1 MGNLYRNGAPAVV
14 AAALLLLGGCAP
26 TTVGVTSRTSD
37 YTNKPTR
44 MYVLG
49 TTGMGWNSDFSAA
62 FSAKFREVTRQ
73 CGVESAYDEI
83 TGLELDSSALTGRM
97 RAFGADTVLTIA
109 NGGGVVNTAGGRLS
123 INYGT
128 TLTDVRQNRAVWKGK
143 YTFSRGGTIIP
154 IEERA
159 AVLAID
165 ITNSLKKDG
174 LLTGCAQIALGQN
187 GRLDPAAVPHVA
199 AGISTGQVGA
209 TGARSTTS
217 ATRPVPPVAAP
228 AGPATAATLR
238 DLQDLLPPK

>member
-1 MGNLYRNGAPAVV
+1 MGNRYRYSAPAALAV
-14 AAALLLLGGCAP
+14 ASMLLGGCAP
-26 TTVGVTSRTSD
+26 TTVGVTSRASD
-37 YTNKPTR
+37 YTGKPTR

-62 FSAKFREVTRQ
+62 FAAKFREVTRQ

-83 TGLELDSSALTGRM
+83 SGLELDSTALTGRM
-97 RAFGADTVLTIA
+97 RTFAADTVLTIA
-109 NGGGVVNTAGGRLS
+109 NGGGVVNASGGRLS

-143 YTFSRGGTIIP
+143 YTFSRGGTLIP

-174 LLTGCAQIALGQN
+174 FLTGCAQIALGQN
-187 GRLDPAAVPHVA
+187 GRLDPAAVPHAA
-199 AGISTGQVGA
+199 AGGGTGNGPAGRTNTISP
-209 TGARSTTS
+209 ARP
-217 ATRPVPPVAAP
+217 APPVSAP